1 VEIHRDVDD
10 RGLAARGWGLFGGVD
25 GEGPEPVVVSAL
37 GVAVGYSAR
46 LGERVF
52 LGVQL
57 VEEAEVVGYS
67 EVAFLEAPERIVGFL
82 QRPGLYKHRG

>member
-1 VEIHRDVDD
+1 MSMTA
-10 RGLAARGWGLFGGVD
+10 GLPRARAWGLFSGVD
-25 GEGPEPVVVSAL
+25 SEGNGSEPIVVGAL
-37 GVAVGYSAR
+37 GVAVGYAAR
-46 LGERVF
+46 LGARVF

-67 EVAFLEAPERIVGFL
+67 EVAFLEAPERIVDFL